1 MRTARVLFAL
11 CFFVCVVLLCL
22 SCAFLFVLC
31 FFVWVVLL
39 CLSCAFLFEL
49 CFFVWLVMLFCLSC
63 AFLFALR
70 FFVCAFSAYVLRFK
84 IYVRFL
90 SLNLF
95 FCAFSFSACVS
106 PFGPKPWCLWM
117 PLHAASKLETK
128 VLTCLTSPLTGIKCI
143 AIPLNIWFLLWRGSQ
158 VESKL
163 RSHLLFSCQS
173 TGQSYDHIW
182 PCLWLKSNA
191 QQIQFFVPW
200 YWSIQRIVCL
210 GRWW

>member
-1 MRTARVLFAL
+1 MFRFRKNSKSEKDWGFEILCIRSPGVRGFCANAPLMRTARVLFAL

-31 FFVWVVLL
+31 FFVWVLL
-39 CLSCAFLFEL
+39 LLFEL
-49 CFFVWLVMLFCLSC
+49 CFFVWVVMLFCSSC

-95 FCAFSFSACVS
+95 FCAFSFFACVS

-117 PLHAASKLETK
+117 PLHAASKRDK
-128 VLTCLTSPLTGIKCI
+128 GIDMFDLAFDGDQMHSKSI
-143 AIPLNIWFLLWRGSQ
+143 EIFDSSFDVGQRWSQ
-158 VESKL
+158 S
-163 RSHLLFSCQS
+163 
-173 TGQSYDHIW
+173 
-182 PCLWLKSNA
+182 
-191 QQIQFFVPW
+191 
-200 YWSIQRIVCL
+200 
-210 GRWW
+210 